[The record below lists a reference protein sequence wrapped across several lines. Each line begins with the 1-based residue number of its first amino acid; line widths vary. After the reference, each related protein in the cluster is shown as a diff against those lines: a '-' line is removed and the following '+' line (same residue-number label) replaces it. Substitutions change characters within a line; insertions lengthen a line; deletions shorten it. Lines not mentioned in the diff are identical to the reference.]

1 MVFNGLFCLSH
12 PEVHTLSCGVS
23 RPEDFDI
30 HMDTA
35 DKLDDAAAHIAPIIA
50 RLEKEVEDTFGSAW
64 AGTWDHGLPEWDAVP
79 GEVNIGWILRLRN
92 LAKAFDMVEYGK
104 MRYNLLG
111 KGDSWFPGNQAD
123 KVGELELRACLARS
137 PHAEIIP
144 AALQDAHDLLA
155 GEQRQRLQQ
164 E

>member
-1 MVFNGLFCLSH
+1 
-12 PEVHTLSCGVS
+12 
-23 RPEDFDI
+23 
-30 HMDTA
+30 
-35 DKLDDAAAHIAPIIA
+35 
-50 RLEKEVEDTFGSAW
+50 
-64 AGTWDHGLPEWDAVP
+64 LPEWDEVP
-79 GEVNIGWILRLRN
+79 GEVNIPWILRLRN

-123 KVGELELRACLARS
+123 NVEALDLRECLARS
-137 PHAEIIP
+137 PHVDIIP